1 MNCPGCAEQH
11 FGKSSKM
18 SVLMNLA
25 NFPVFDLLNSQQIE
39 NLHQNARFVKYE
51 PNSCIFLQMELA
63 DHIYGVMDGMV
74 KTGIKT
80 EDGKEMIKHL
90 IRPGSL
96 FGNDGILGRQ
106 RHTEFAKTLNAAA
119 VIMAVPVPVVRNLMA
134 ENIQFLEAVIQVVA
148 KALQQTETR
157 LEVLLTADVRTRI
170 VHFLKGNSD
179 NEQEIHLDKLQRYG
193 LTQQDI
199 ALMIGATRQTVAI
212 ILNDMRKQNLIDFT
226 RKEFVIK
233 DKMWE

>member
-1 MNCPGCAEQH
+1 MNPAI
-11 FGKSSKM
+11 
-18 SVLMNLA
+18 
-25 NFPVFDLLNSQQIE
+25 FPVFDLLNSQQIE
-39 NLHQNARFVKYE
+39 KLHQNALFVKYE
-51 PNSCIFLQMELA
+51 PNSCIFMQMEPAGHL
-63 DHIYGVMDGMV
+63 YGVVDGMV
-74 KTGIKT
+74 KTGIRT
-80 EDGKEMIKHL
+80 DDGREMIKHL

-96 FGNDGILGRQ
+96 FGTDGILGRQ
-106 RHTEFAKTLNAAA
+106 RHPEFAKTLNAPA
-119 VIMAVPVPVVRNLMA
+119 VVMAIPVQIIKDLMA
-134 ENIQFLEAVIQVVA
+134 ENVQFLETIIQVVA
-148 KALQQTETR
+148 KTLQQTETR

-170 VHFLKGNSD
+170 VHFLKGNTD
-179 NEQEIHLDKLQRYG
+179 NEQEIHLDKLQRFG